1 MNKADSILRGQADDG
16 KNKKKIPIH
25 LKLNKM
31 DTLNQWSPIRKKR
44 TWTLI
49 NFEDDQRRIKLEE
62 TTYVDV
68 AKNTCPIPPSTPT

>member
-31 DTLNQWSPIRKKR
+31 DTLNQ
-44 TWTLI
+44 
-49 NFEDDQRRIKLEE
+49 
-62 TTYVDV
+62 
-68 AKNTCPIPPSTPT
+68 